1 MPIDPQQIINSR
13 YGLGLASFLGRTF
26 STDTGYKVANFIA
39 DRIAAR
45 RSWKMVRAVR
55 ANQWV
60 ARGEIQDKGV
70 LDRAVRDTFRC
81 VARSVFDL
89 YHYIDDLEAIQKLVV
104 ISPEVMQVVQRP
116 PFAERGL
123 IVVGL
128 HFSSFDLMLQA
139 GCLKGMEAMVLTIP
153 NLPGGYRDQF
163 EMRKR
168 TGMNL
173 VPASISALRKAVEH
187 LQAGGLLLTG
197 MDRPDGISS
206 HRPMFFGRPASLPIH
221 PIYLAIRA
229 QVPVTVVATILET
242 DGKYHFLS
250 SEPVEMDPYPDR
262 HTEEVR
268 NAEKILKIAENFIR
282 KAPQQW
288 TMTLPVWPEALDQV
302 PQ

>member
-13 YGLGLASFLGRTF
+13 FGLGLASFLGHTL
-26 STDTGYKVANFIA
+26 STDSGYKVANFIA
-39 DRIAAR
+39 DCIATR

-60 ARGEIQDKGV
+60 VRGEIQDKAA
-70 LDRAVRDTFRC
+70 LDQAVRDTFRC

-89 YHYIDDLEAIQKLVV
+89 YHYINDSEAMQRLVEF
-104 ISPEVMQVVQRP
+104 SPAITHALQRP
-116 PFAERGL
+116 AFAERGL
-123 IVVGL
+123 IAVAL
-128 HFSSFDLMLQA
+128 HFSAFDLVGQA
-139 GCLKGMEAMVLTIP
+139 SFLKGMEAMVLTIP
-153 NLPGGYRDQF
+153 KLPGGYRQQY

-173 VPASISALRKAVEH
+173 VPASVSALRKAVEH
-187 LQAGGLLLTG
+187 LQEGGLLLTG

-206 HRPMFFGRPASLPIH
+206 YRPMFFGRPAALPIH

-229 QVPVTVVATILET
+229 QVPILVVATILKP

-262 HTEEVR
+262 HTEEIR
-268 NAEKILKIAENFIR
+268 NAEKILKIAEDFICQ
-282 KAPQQW
+282 APQQW